1 MTPKLKP
8 AYKYVATIIIAIH
21 DNKTSTELDK
31 KEIVAKTAKTDY
43 PVSELISRRWSAR
56 AFSTRPV
63 EKLKLLSILEAA
75 RWAPSSRNEQPW
87 RYIVFTSDN
96 PEILKKA
103 QSVLKEI
110 NDYAK
115 RAPILICAITKKTY
129 TDNEKPNR
137 LHFHDLGAANENMFL
152 ESFNQGLIMHE
163 MGGFDLQKAREV
175 FNVPEDYE
183 VGIMIAIGYQDT
195 HDVLPERLRE
205 KAFTPR
211 QRKPLSEI
219 AYLEELGSGMI

>member
-1 MTPKLKP
+1 MSDSNKDVATTIITKP
-8 AYKYVATIIIAIH
+8 A
-21 DNKTSTELDK
+21 N
-31 KEIVAKTAKTDY
+31 TDY
-43 PVSELISRRWSAR
+43 PINELIARRWSAR

-63 EKLKLLSILEAA
+63 ERSKLLSILESA

-87 RYIVFTSDN
+87 RYVIFTSDN
-96 PEILKKA
+96 VEKLKKA
-103 QSVLKEI
+103 QSVLKDI

-115 RAPILICAITKKTY
+115 RAPILICAITKKSY
-129 TDNEKPNR
+129 SDNSNYNR

-152 ESFNQGLIMHE
+152 EAFNQGLIMHE
-163 MGGFDLQKAREV
+163 MGGFDVKKARDV
-175 FNVPEDYE
+175 FNVPEDFE

-195 HDVLPERLRE
+195 HHILPETLIQ

-219 AYLEELGSGMI
+219 AFIEELGNGISTNIKEDDQTHTIHHHLQD

>member
-1 MTPKLKP
+1 MDENT
-8 AYKYVATIIIAIH
+8 
-21 DNKTSTELDK
+21 NSNEWDK
-31 KEIVAKTAKTDY
+31 KEIVANRANTDY
-43 PVSELISRRWSAR
+43 PVSEIIAKRWSAR

-63 EKLKLLSILEAA
+63 EFSKLLSILEAA

-96 PEILKKA
+96 PEMLKKA

-129 TDNEKPNR
+129 SENGNPNR

-152 ESFNQGLIMHE
+152 EAFNQGLIMHE
-163 MGGFDLQKAREV
+163 MGGFDVQKAREI

-195 HDVLPERLRE
+195 YHVLPERLRQ

-211 QRKPLSEI
+211 VRKPLSEI
-219 AYLEELGSGMI
+219 VFIEEIGNGIKVQS

>member
-1 MTPKLKP
+1 M
-8 AYKYVATIIIAIH
+8 
-21 DNKTSTELDK
+21 DK

-63 EKLKLLSILEAA
+63 EKHKLLSILEAA

-87 RYIVFTSDN
+87 RYIVFTNDN
-96 PEILKKA
+96 PEILKRA

-129 TDNEKPNR
+129 TDNENPNR

-163 MGGFDLQKAREV
+163 MGGFDVQKAREA

-195 HDVLPERLRE
+195 HDVLPERIRE

-219 AYLEELGSGMI
+219 AYLEELGNGIV

>member
-1 MTPKLKP
+1 MDQNR
-8 AYKYVATIIIAIH
+8 I
-21 DNKTSTELDK
+21 SSELER
-31 KEIVAKTAKTDY
+31 KEIVAKNAETDH
-43 PVSELISRRWSAR
+43 PVSELIAKRWSAR

-63 EKLKLLSILEAA
+63 EKSKLLSILEAA

-87 RYIVFTSDN
+87 RYIVFTNDN
-96 PEILKKA
+96 PEMLRKA

-129 TDNEKPNR
+129 SENGSLNR

-152 ESFNQGLIMHE
+152 EAFHQGLIMHE
-163 MGGFDLQKAREV
+163 MGGFDVEKAREI
-175 FNVPEDYE
+175 FDVPEDYE

-195 HDVLPERLRE
+195 YHVLPDRLRE
-205 KAFTPR
+205 KAFAPR
-211 QRKPLSEI
+211 LRKPLSEI
-219 AYLEELGSGMI
+219 AFIEKIGNGIKKYDDDRDRK

>member
-1 MTPKLKP
+1 MKKNTDSNKS
-8 AYKYVATIIIAIH
+8 
-21 DNKTSTELDK
+21 DNKG
-31 KEIVAKTAKTDY
+31 IVVNIAKTDY
-43 PVSELISRRWSAR
+43 PISEIIAKRWSAR

-63 EKLKLLSILEAA
+63 QSSKLLSILEAA

-87 RYIVFTSDN
+87 RYIVFTNDK
-96 PEILKKA
+96 PKILKKA

-129 TDNEKPNR
+129 SENGSANR

-152 ESFNQGLIMHE
+152 EAFNQGLIMHE
-163 MGGFDLQKAREV
+163 MGGFDVQKAREI
-175 FNVPEDYE
+175 FDVPDDYE

-195 HDVLPERLRE
+195 YHVLPDRLRH

-211 QRKPLSEI
+211 VRKPLSEI
-219 AYLEELGSGMI
+219 AFIEKIGNGIRG